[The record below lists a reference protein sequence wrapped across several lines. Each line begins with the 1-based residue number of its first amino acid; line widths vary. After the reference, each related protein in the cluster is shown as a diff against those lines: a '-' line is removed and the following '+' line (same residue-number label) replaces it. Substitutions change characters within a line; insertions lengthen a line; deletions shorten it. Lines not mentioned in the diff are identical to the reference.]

1 MASSLWYLYEFV
13 KKRWIK
19 NFINAKANK
28 SSYIPPERY
37 RKVPSIVKFP
47 ERCISCE
54 GCKESCPAFAIELI
68 YNENYNKKI
77 PKIDEDSCIT
87 CANCV
92 EVCPTGVLE
101 IDKHRVETEGL
112 FYSKPKYHNLI
123 IDEETCVR
131 CGNCKRVCPINVID
145 IKNGKYVID
154 INLCISC
161 KECIKACPIE
171 NAIIVVDEKKLKE
184 KIEKAFEL
192 KNKKITNRLEVEENK
207 IEDIPHIVN
216 SLCITCGICK
226 DVCVGEIDLVEKKVV
241 SCVKCGLCI
250 EVCPTTAIRLKV
262 PIIPKRR
269 DICYVIDEDLCIGC
283 RICQKVCKVD
293 AIKISKETK
302 LPYIVP
308 ELCVSCGL
316 CERECPVNAIKPVKP
331 EEAKELVKVRI
342 IENEIIEKIENDLIN
357 YTKKYG
363 KVLEEIEKLAV
374 NKLKEELRK
383 KVYEENKRIKEIK
396 REFYDKRNNI

>member
-1 MASSLWYLYEFV
+1 
-13 KKRWIK
+13 I
-19 NFINAKANK
+19 
-28 SSYIPPERY
+28 
-37 RKVPSIVKFP
+37 
-47 ERCISCE
+47 
-54 GCKESCPAFAIELI
+54 
-68 YNENYNKKI
+68 
-77 PKIDEDSCIT
+77 
-87 CANCV
+87 
-92 EVCPTGVLE
+92 
-101 IDKHRVETEGL
+101 
-112 FYSKPKYHNLI
+112 
-123 IDEETCVR
+123 
-131 CGNCKRVCPINVID
+131 
-145 IKNGKYVID
+145 
-154 INLCISC
+154 
-161 KECIKACPIE
+161 
-171 NAIIVVDEKKLKE
+171 
-184 KIEKAFEL
+184 
-192 KNKKITNRLEVEENK
+192 
-207 IEDIPHIVN
+207 
-216 SLCITCGICK
+216 
-226 DVCVGEIDLVEKKVV
+226 
-241 SCVKCGLCI
+241 
-250 EVCPTTAIRLKV
+250 
-262 PIIPKRR
+262 
-269 DICYVIDEDLCIGC
+269 IDEDLCIGC